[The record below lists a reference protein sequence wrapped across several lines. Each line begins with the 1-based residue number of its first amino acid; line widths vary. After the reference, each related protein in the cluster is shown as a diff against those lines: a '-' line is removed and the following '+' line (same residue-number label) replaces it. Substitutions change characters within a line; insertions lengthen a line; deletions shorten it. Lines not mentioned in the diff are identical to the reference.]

1 MHKLL
6 FATALAA
13 AIVVPGALEA
23 ASAAAGGGF
32 RKHHRWGD
40 RDYEIVRW
48 SYGDCKIWY
57 DDGGPPW
64 GTPPKDWVVLADGL
78 RTYDA
83 AWRALVRLRGLRKCS

>member
-1 MHKLL
+1 MHKLF

-13 AIVVPGALEA
+13 AIIVPDALY
-23 ASAAAGGGF
+23 SAAAAADGF
-32 RKHHRWGD
+32 RRHHRWGD

-64 GTPPKDWVVLADGL
+64 GRPPKDWVVLADGL